1 MSFIRRCLLAGRV
14 RWTYHVTMRLQQ
26 RGLNAEALC
35 NAIASLEIIEAY
47 PDDKYLPSFL
57 LRGETQGTVFHAQI
71 ATDVEGDNIR
81 VVTMYTPDGE
91 EWDEESR
98 KRKTK

>member
-1 MSFIRRCLLAGRV
+1 M
-14 RWTYHVTMRLQQ
+14 TMRLQQ
-26 RGLNAEALC
+26 RGLDADALL

-57 LRGETQGTVFHAQI
+57 LRGENKGAVFHAQI

-81 VVTMYTPDGE
+81 VVTMYTPDAHD
-91 EWDEESR
+91 WDEEFR
-98 KRKTK
+98 KRRTK